1 MLDLAHMPP
10 AAQTVAVIG
19 MVIYILLVA
28 STLFTIIYDKRDPVK
43 TLSWVMVIVLVPVI
57 GFVIYIIFG
66 QNYRKRKIF
75 DKKGIL
81 DSLQIGNIISKQLY
95 SVNSM
100 FANHKPEIFQNRDII
115 TLLLNSN
122 KSPLTYDNQVE
133 ILNNGD
139 QTFAALSRAL
149 LKARHFIHMEYY
161 IISDDDIGNF
171 IANILIKKAQEGVEV
186 RVIYDDVGS
195 WTLDKHYIRRLTDA
209 GVHVKPFMPVAFP
222 MFTSKINYRNHRKIV
237 VVDGCVAFTGG
248 LNIADRYIFGERKL
262 GAWRDTHIRVEGE
275 AVLSL
280 QTVFVTDWYFV
291 SGTRLNS
298 LKYFP
303 KQGKVGDVAV
313 QIASSGPD
321 SDWATIMQA
330 YFAAITRAQ
339 DHIYITT
346 PYFLPNAPILTAIKV
361 ASLSGV
367 DVRLLI
373 PSKSDGKIVF
383 WATRS
388 YISELLEAGVKIYLY
403 RGGFVHAKVMTIDG
417 VFSAVGSANMDERS
431 FEDNFE
437 VTAFVYDREKTARLE
452 NDFKE
457 DLQLSQ
463 KINPEQWQHR
473 PKRECIYEAVAR
485 LLSPLL

>member
-1 MLDLAHMPP
+1 MFDFAHIAP
-10 AAQTVAVIG
+10 AAQTVVVIG
-19 MVIYILLVA
+19 VVIYVLLVA

-43 TLSWVMVIVLVPVI
+43 TLSWVMVIVLVPVV
-57 GFVIYIIFG
+57 GFVIYVVFG

-81 DSLQIGNIISKQLY
+81 DSLQIGNIVSKQLY

-100 FANHKPEIFQNRDII
+100 FADHKPEIAQNRDII

-122 KSPLTYDNQVE
+122 KSPLTYDNRVE
-133 ILNNGD
+133 VLNNGD
-139 QTFAALSRAL
+139 QTFAALSKAL
-149 LKARHFIHMEYY
+149 VEARSFIHMEYY
-161 IISDDDIGNF
+161 IVSDDDIGNF
-171 IANILIKKAQEGVEV
+171 IADILIEKARAGVEV

-195 WTLDKHYIRRLTDA
+195 WTLPKSYVRRLTAA
-209 GVHVKPFMPVAFP
+209 GVQVKPFMPVAFP

-237 VVDGCVAFTGG
+237 VVDGKIAFTGG
-248 LNIADRYIFGERKL
+248 LNIADRYILGERKL
-262 GAWRDTHIRVEGE
+262 GAWRDTHIRIEGE

-280 QTVFVTDWYFV
+280 QTVFITDWYFV
-291 SGTRLNS
+291 SGVRLN
-298 LKYFP
+298 KPEYFP
-303 KQGKVGDVAV
+303 KQSKRGNVAV

-403 RGGFVHAKVMTIDG
+403 RGGFVHAKVLSIDG
-417 VFSAVGSANMDERS
+417 MFSAVGSANMDERS

-437 VTAFVYDREKTARLE
+437 VTAFLYDREKTARLE
-452 NDFKE
+452 HDFLE
-457 DLQLSQ
+457 DLQLSRR
-463 KINPEQWQHR
+463 IMPERWQYR
-473 PKRECIYEAVAR
+473 PKKECVYEAVAR